1 MRNKIFSIIYMS
13 DSNELIQQQ
22 KNEKIEQLK
31 KELADLG
38 ENEAEEP
45 EPEIEKPTK
54 RKVNY
59 VKTEKRQEAFKRAV
73 EAKMRNAEA
82 RKKER
87 EAQAEQEKAEL
98 EAKLVKKAI
107 ALKKRQIKKQQL
119 LDRLIKINV
128 NPQIQK
134 EIIVFLNRAKDS
146 LVNQNEVIYEEE
158 KPISRSS
165 RIVLSHVIV
174 VDVADKGQ
182 RCATAVVGLQYIEH
196 FRL

>member
-1 MRNKIFSIIYMS
+1 MS

-38 ENEAEEP
+38 ENEAEEQ

-107 ALKKRQIKKQQL
+107 ALKKRRK
-119 LDRLIKINV
+119 
-128 NPQIQK
+128 
-134 EIIVFLNRAKDS
+134 
-146 LVNQNEVIYEEE
+146 
-158 KPISRSS
+158 
-165 RIVLSHVIV
+165 
-174 VDVADKGQ
+174 
-182 RCATAVVGLQYIEH
+182 
-196 FRL
+196 